1 MIEYLEV
8 RNSNREIIG
17 ILDDFQSIIWETN
30 YYSTGAFEVYL
41 RAVPQ
46 YINVLQIGNYVTRP
60 DDENIGIIENIN
72 VEYSEEFGKMIAASG
87 RFAKSI
93 LDRRIIY
100 NASGNTTGKLSIS
113 PVISSGLVETAVRK
127 LVTDHIISS
136 PQTARNISFITLGE
150 LQGIT
155 KKIVDESGKNTQV
168 QTSFGNLLEY
178 TDEMLH
184 SYELGAKMVFDR
196 ETLQLKYTVY
206 EGKDRSRNNTQN
218 NLPIIMSQE
227 YDNFFSSKYEKNTAQ
242 IKNTALIGGEGEGA
256 DRFCTMIG
264 INAVG
269 LNRREVWID
278 ASAQSKTYELNGEQK
293 QYTDDE
299 YLALLKS
306 AGTQTIADYQ
316 ITEIYDGELNINA
329 LTYKT
334 DFNVGDIITVED
346 NELNIYIN
354 PRIIAVIEN
363 QNESGYSISISYG
376 N

>member
-1 MIEYLEV
+1 MIEYLEA

-100 NASGNTTGKLSIS
+100 NASGNTTEKLSIS

-155 KKIVDESGKNTQV
+155 KKIVDESGKNTQL

-227 YDNFFSSKYEKNTAQ
+227 YDNFFSSRYEKNTTQ

-264 INAVG
+264 TNAVG

-316 ITEIYDGELNINA
+316 TTEIYDGELNINA

>member
-17 ILDDFQSIIWETN
+17 ILDDFQSVIWETS

-41 RAVPQ
+41 QAAPQ
-46 YINVLQIGNYVTRP
+46 YINMLQTGNYVTRP

-87 RFAKSI
+87 RFAKSL

-100 NASGNTTGKLSIS
+100 NTSGNITGKLSIS

-155 KKIVDESGKNTQV
+155 KKIVDESGNNAQL

-218 NLPIIMSQE
+218 NLPIIMAQE
-227 YDNFFSSKYEKNTAQ
+227 YDNFFSSRYEKNTTQ
-242 IKNTALIGGEGEGA
+242 FKNTALIGGEGEGTN
-256 DRFCTMIG
+256 RFCTMIG
-264 INAVG
+264 TNATG

-316 ITEIYDGELNINA
+316 IAERYEGELNVNT

-334 DFNVGDIITVED
+334 DFNIGDIITVED

-354 PRIIAVIEN
+354 PRIITVIEN
-363 QNESGYSISISYG
+363 QDESGYSISISYG

>member
-127 LVTDHIISS
+127 LITDHIISS

-227 YDNFFSSKYEKNTAQ
+227 YDNFFSSKYEKNTTQ

-278 ASAQSKTYELNGEQK
+278 ASAQSKTYEVNGEQK

-316 ITEIYDGELNINA
+316 TTEIYDGELNINA

>member
-17 ILDDFQSIIWETN
+17 ILDDFQSVIWETS

-41 RAVPQ
+41 QAAPQ
-46 YINVLQIGNYVTRP
+46 YINMLQTGNYVTRP

-155 KKIVDESGKNTQV
+155 KKIVDESGNNAQL

-218 NLPIIMSQE
+218 NLPIIMAQE
-227 YDNFFSSKYEKNTAQ
+227 YDNFFSSKYEKNTTQ
-242 IKNTALIGGEGEGA
+242 FKNTALIGGEGEGTN
-256 DRFCTMIG
+256 RFCTMIG
-264 INAVG
+264 TNATG

-316 ITEIYDGELNINA
+316 IAERYEGELNVNT

-334 DFNVGDIITVED
+334 DFNIGDIITVED

-354 PRIIAVIEN
+354 PRIITVIEN
-363 QNESGYSISISYG
+363 QDESGYSISISYG

>member
-1 MIEYLEV
+1 M
-8 RNSNREIIG
+8 
-17 ILDDFQSIIWETN
+17 
-30 YYSTGAFEVYL
+30 
-41 RAVPQ
+41 
-46 YINVLQIGNYVTRP
+46 LQTGNYVTRP

-87 RFAKSI
+87 RFAKSL

-100 NASGNTTGKLSIS
+100 NTSGNITGKLSIS

-155 KKIVDESGKNTQV
+155 KKIVDESGNNAQL

-218 NLPIIMSQE
+218 NLPIIMAQE
-227 YDNFFSSKYEKNTAQ
+227 YDNFFSSRYEKNTTQ
-242 IKNTALIGGEGEGA
+242 FKNTALIGGEGEGTN
-256 DRFCTMIG
+256 RFCTMIG
-264 INAVG
+264 TNATG

-316 ITEIYDGELNINA
+316 IAERYEGELNVNT

-334 DFNVGDIITVED
+334 DFNIGDIITVED

-354 PRIIAVIEN
+354 PRIITVIEN
-363 QNESGYSISISYG
+363 QDESGYSISISYG

>member
-316 ITEIYDGELNINA
+316 IAERYEGELNVNT

-334 DFNVGDIITVED
+334 DFNIGDIITVED

-354 PRIIAVIEN
+354 PRIITVIEN
-363 QNESGYSISISYG
+363 QDESGYSISISYG